1 MFPDRSF
8 ALRFAARFVAAL
20 ACTSAAAG
28 PRGDIALVPYV
39 TSGLDQPLAVRSP
52 HDGSGRVFVVERGG
66 AIRVVINGALQAAP
80 YYSRSVD
87 TGDIERGL
95 LGLAFDPDFATN
107 GTFYIVYT
115 APGAG
120 GERLVR
126 LVAGNPAANVFAGSE
141 TEVMRVPLF
150 YNHNGGD
157 IHFGPD
163 GLLYWSTGS
172 GTGSFDPEDLAQDL
186 WKKTIGGQTYTL
198 MGKILRLDVR
208 TPSASAAANMCGA
221 TPGQPASYSIPAGNP
236 YATDANRCGEI
247 WLHGFRNP
255 WRFSID
261 RANGDLWIGDVGE
274 GAWEEVDRRAAGDSG
289 NRNYGYPQ
297 CEGHHHGRPAGS
309 GANCPA
315 TTATVAPVIE
325 YSHGNSRCSVTG
337 GYRYRGPVAAL
348 QGRYVFGDACTG
360 EVLVGSESGG
370 AWTFAPLPPGVG
382 AGYGSVAGFGE
393 DEAGNL
399 YLADLADGG
408 IWRFGGEAAA
418 DLIFV
423 DGFE

>member
-1 MFPDRSF
+1 MGC
-8 ALRFAARFVAAL
+8 VAAV
-20 ACTSAAAG
+20 AWTCAGAG
-28 PRGDIALVPYV
+28 PLGDVQLTPFI
-39 TSGLDQPLAVRSP
+39 TSGLEQPLAVRSP
-52 HDGSGRVFVVERGG
+52 HDGSGRLFVVERGG
-66 AIRVVINGALQAAP
+66 AIRVVVNGSLLPTP
-80 YYSRSVD
+80 YYSRAVD

-95 LGLAFDPDFATN
+95 LGLAFDPQFAAN

-115 APGAG
+115 AAGAG

-126 LVAGNPAANVFAGSE
+126 LVAKNPAANVFAGSE
-141 TEVMRVPLF
+141 AEVMRVPLF

-163 GLLYWSTGS
+163 GFLYWSTGS
-172 GTGSFDPEDLAQDL
+172 GTGSFDPEDLAQNL
-186 WKKTIGGQTYTL
+186 WKKTVGGQTYYL

-208 TPSASAAANMCGA
+208 TPTASAAANMCGA
-221 TPGQPASYSIPAGNP
+221 TAGAAATYSIPAGNP
-236 YATDANRCGEI
+236 YASEQQRCGEI
-247 WLHGFRNP
+247 WLYGFRNP

-274 GAWEEVDRRAAGDSG
+274 GAWEEIDRRASGDGG

-297 CEGHHHGRPAGS
+297 CEGNHHGRPSGS
-309 GANCPA
+309 GSGCPA
-315 TTATVAPVIE
+315 ATSTAAPAIE

-337 GYRYRGPVAAL
+337 GYRYRGPVSAL

-360 EVLVGSESGG
+360 EVLLASESGG
-370 AWTFAPLPPGVG
+370 SWTFAPLPPGVG
-382 AGYGSVAGFGE
+382 AGYGTVAGFGE

-399 YLADLADGG
+399 YLADLVKGG
-408 IWRFGGEAAA
+408 IWRFDGEGQV
-418 DLIFV
+418 DLVFE